1 MKRFISTILV
11 GFLLLST
18 ITFLSG
24 CGGGKPDDVSEQH
37 YRYALNAISVAD
49 SYLDYYTSASEAY
62 SQIDTLYNRKDEL
75 PKTQFGDKTHAKDFM
90 IESDVVILWSA
101 LGRAEYNATS
111 EIYDDILEYR
121 NDLADIIGKDK
132 R

>member
-11 GFLLLST
+11 GFLLFST

-37 YRYALNAISVAD
+37 YQYALNAIAIAD
-49 SYLDYYTSASEAY
+49 SYLDYGISASEAY
-62 SQIDTLYNRKDEL
+62 SRIDNLYNRKDEL

-90 IESDVVILWSA
+90 IESDIVILWSA
-101 LGRAEYNATS
+101 LGRADYETTS
-111 EIYDDILEYR
+111 EIYDDIFECR
-121 NDLADIIGKDK
+121 NNLADIIGKEK